1 MSRPSPTRFRRSIAV
16 VLTLV
21 VTATAC
27 GDDGGGGTA
36 PVPAG
41 DPAMCAQ
48 LDADSPDAGFVDA
61 VPTRYRSLA
70 ETLVDFAEEEADF
83 GEDDGMRE
91 MLSPPG
97 VAGEF
102 RGLADVVAATCDDEE
117 AAGGL
122 RDFATMAEMGAAA
135 ASTDYCDLLSDSLDA
150 DDSDSVPAA
159 LRAGAPAMHVAAY
172 DLIERAATGD
182 AEAVGSIGAALGGLG
197 LYLENQCGQDGAFM
211 EFFLIG
217 ALAGAFASTGDGG
230 GRSAVDPT
238 TEPGE
243 VDLAAVEAVVPAGTA
258 IAFSTPSFA
267 LADDGDYVVRAAVP
281 VGWEQSEPFLGV
293 SFEPQG
299 DDFDFFTELQFDAG
313 CDGLCEVTD
322 WEARLTGP
330 DGFLTRTRERGE
342 IRRDESIADG
352 VLLVSDGFAGGI
364 DVRVIRWNDE
374 AERYLSC
381 EAELGEDDVSL
392 VDVFIAVCTTA
403 VPGWFPGR

>member
-1 MSRPSPTRFRRSIAV
+1 MSLHRSVRRRRSVAV
-16 VLTLV
+16 ALALV
-21 VTATAC
+21 MTATAC
-27 GDDGGGGTA
+27 GDDGGGESA
-36 PVPAG
+36 PVPVG

-48 LDADSPDAGFVDA
+48 LDAESPDAAFVDA

-91 MLSPPG
+91 MLSLPG
-97 VAGEF
+97 VADEF

-122 RDFATMAEMGAAA
+122 RDFATMAEMGAAE
-135 ASTDYCDLLSDSLDA
+135 ASADYCDLLADSLDA
-150 DDSDSVPAA
+150 DDSDEVPAA
-159 LRAGAPAMHVAAY
+159 LRAGAPASHAAAY
-172 DLIERAATGD
+172 DLVEQAADGD
-182 AEAVGSIGAALGGLG
+182 AEAVGGIGAALGGLG

-211 EFFLIG
+211 EFFLVG

-243 VDLAAVEAVVPAGTA
+243 VDLAAVEAVVPAASG
-258 IAFSTPSFA
+258 IVFSTASFA
-267 LADDGDYVVRAAVP
+267 LEDDGDYVVRAAVP
-281 VGWEQSEPFLGV
+281 VGWEQSEPFFGV
-293 SFEPQG
+293 TFEPQG
-299 DDFDFFTELQFDAG
+299 DDFDFFTELSFDAG

-330 DGFLTRTRERGE
+330 DGFLTRTRESAE
-342 IRRDESIADG
+342 IRRDESITDG

-364 DVRVIRWNDE
+364 DVHVIRWNDE

-381 EAELGEDDVSL
+381 QAELGEDDVSL
-392 VDVFIAVCTTA
+392 VDVFVAVCTTA
-403 VPGWFPGR
+403 VPGWFPAG